1 MHYLVIIFLPS
12 YEQFFLSFIMP
23 AIIDFI
29 LTIHQNVNEQQNVLC
44 LLEFL
49 ALQIV
54 LDFVKILHVLL

>member
-12 YEQFFLSFIMP
+12 YEQFFLSFKLP
-23 AIIDFI
+23 AIIE
-29 LTIHQNVNEQQNVLC
+29 TIHLNVNEQQNVLC
-44 LLEFL
+44 QLKFL